1 MITDR
6 VKQTLLALWVCMGL
20 LATPLNV
27 NVAFNFNLMG
37 TIKMLCTIHYKVK
50 FAIETGFAVREAN
63 WK

>member
-1 MITDR
+1 MCIRDR
-6 VKQTLLALWVCMGL
+6 L